1 MADNVPHKGD
11 IMAIFKRL
19 RAIPTNKVCFDCSCK
34 NPTWASVTYGVFLCI
49 DCSAV
54 HRGLG
59 VHVTFV
65 RSTQLDTNWT
75 WLQLRNM
82 QLGGNANARKF
93 FHQHNCSTTDAQQKY
108 HSRAAQLYR
117 DKLHGMAVQ
126 AMKLYGTQV
135 HIESEHH
142 DGGGEKA
149 QPDVDFFD
157 EHSSAQFEQPPAQD
171 NKYSAAAQLSAH
183 EPEPEPQSGAP
194 ASNGAVQVPG
204 AGPRV
209 EHVLGTSPQA
219 APQQI
224 RKSTIGQRRPAGG
237 KLGARKLG
245 GGLGAQKVKK
255 DFSEIERQAEQADMM
270 KVQAAEAKK
279 EEARQ
284 TAEEQERQLASVRLA
299 YQDLSLEQRK
309 QTDRVKNMDP
319 KKAEQLERL
328 GMGFGGGNSG
338 AVSHSAF
345 SDMETIEQSAPAS
358 AEPLGRRGADAFS
371 RRDDMDEFELG
382 FSSKAKSQSDDDDF
396 FGGFSS
402 GTGLGG
408 LGSSSGGGWGKSS
421 SSASSWEKAPTSS
434 WEKAPTSS
442 WEKAPTS
449 SWDKTPSS
457 APRRPPPTD
466 TSKTSCGD
474 DAQKKFGNAK
484 AISSAA
490 YFGDERPSFESQ
502 QNMNRFQGAR
512 GISSADYFGEPQ
524 TNRGGGGGPMMQ
536 TPDLE
541 DVKESVRQGV
551 TKVAGKLGTLANGV
565 MSSLQDRSWN

>member
-1 MADNVPHKGD
+1 MGEDVPHKAD

-19 RAIPTNKVCFDCSCK
+19 RGIPTNKVCFDCSSK
-34 NPTWASVTYGVFLCI
+34 NPTWSSVTYGVFLCI

-93 FHQHNCSTTDAQQKY
+93 FHQHNCSSTDAQQKY

-126 AMKLYGTQV
+126 AMKLHGTQV
-135 HIESEHH
+135 HIDSEHH
-142 DGGGEKA
+142 DAAAEKPA
-149 QPDVDFFD
+149 EVDFFD
-157 EHSSAQFEQPPAQD
+157 EHSSAPFQSD
-171 NKYSAAAQLSAH
+171 NQYSAAAHFATQ
-183 EPEPEPQSGAP
+183 EPEPEPESQPSKP
-194 ASNGAVQVPG
+194 ASNGSAVPVPG
-204 AGPRV
+204 AGPSV
-209 EHVLGTSPQA
+209 EHVLSSSPSQQQQPQHA
-219 APQQI
+219 AP

-255 DFSEIERQAEQADMM
+255 DFSEIEKAVEQADLM

-279 EEARQ
+279 EETRQ
-284 TAEEQERQLASVRLA
+284 SVADQERQLASVRLA

-309 QTDRVKNMDP
+309 QSDRIKNLDP
-319 KKAEQLERL
+319 KKAEQMERL
-328 GMGFGGGNSG
+328 GMGFGGGASG
-338 AVSHSAF
+338 GVSHSAF
-345 SDMETIEQSAPAS
+345 SDMDTIEQSAPAS
-358 AEPLGRRGADAFS
+358 SEPYGRRGPDAFS
-371 RRDDMDEFELG
+371 KRDDIDDFEQLG
-382 FSSKAKSQSDDDDF
+382 FSSKNKSQPDDDNF

-402 GTGLGG
+402 GSGLAG
-408 LGSSSGGGWGKSS
+408 LSSSGGGGWGKTGGA
-421 SSASSWEKAPTSS
+421 AST
-434 WEKAPTSS
+434 
-442 WEKAPTS
+442 
-449 SWDKTPSS
+449 WDKSPA
-457 APRRPPPTD
+457 APAARRPPPAD
-466 TSKTSCGD
+466 TGKTSCGD

-490 YFGDERPSFESQ
+490 YFGDERPSFEAQ
-502 QNMNRFQGAR
+502 QNINRFQGAR

-524 TNRGGGGGPMMQ
+524 TNRAGGGGGGPMMQ

-551 TKVAGKLGTLANGV
+551 TKVAGRLGTLANGV
-565 MSSLQDRSWN
+565 MSSLQERDWN